1 MSSYAAVADFTA
13 VLGPT
18 LVAEL
23 SAETGAT
30 ADATVLQAVLDE
42 ASSLIDSYIGTPA
55 TSAAVVARLKPHC
68 LHIAEFYLLGRRF
81 AGRFDPSVQ
90 VRYEGTVA
98 FLEKV
103 AAGRIVLEG
112 ASRPSQQPT
121 QGAASGSE
129 PPVFVSDSEA
139 ASGLPYGTTP

>member
-1 MSSYAAVADFTA
+1 MSYAAIADFTA

-23 SAETGAT
+23 SAESGSDPD
-30 ADATVLQAVLDE
+30 ADVLQAVLDD

-55 TSAAVVARLKPHC
+55 TDAAVMLRLKPHC

-90 VRYEGTVA
+90 VRYEGSVA
-98 FLEKV
+98 YLEKV
-103 AAGRIVLEG
+103 AAGKIVLEG
-112 ASRPSQQPT
+112 ASRPSQQPN

-129 PPVFVSDSEA
+129 APCFVSDAELA
-139 ASGLPYGTTP
+139 AGIGSLP

>member
-1 MSSYAAVADFTA
+1 MSYAAIADFTA

-23 SAETGAT
+23 SAESGSDPD
-30 ADATVLQAVLDE
+30 ADVLQAVLDD

-55 TSAAVVARLKPHC
+55 TDAAVMLRLKPHC

-90 VRYEGTVA
+90 TRYEGSVA
-98 FLEKV
+98 FLDLV
-103 AAGRIVLEG
+103 ARDKIVLEG
-112 ASRPSQQPT
+112 KSRPGAQPV

-129 PPVFVSDSEA
+129 PPAFSSDAE
-139 ASGLPYGTTP
+139 LYGTYGVPLP